1 MIVGADVARTVSKQK
16 VVDELVQAHACVAFV
31 ADVPILDG
39 LNRGEKLTFNAGL
52 LVDLAQRR
60 LFRFFAG
67 IDKTF
72 GKLPAPPLAGAK
84 NGDLKRAA
92 PAFKRPRRLR
102 RSVGAMVASR
112 ASTADCALQFAIDP
126 GERLRLV
133 IRVQTARTR

>member
-1 MIVGADVARTVSKQK
+1 MRRVR
-16 VVDELVQAHACVAFV
+16 CRR
-31 ADVPILDG
+31 PILDG

-92 PAFKRPRRLR
+92 PASKDHAACGDL
-102 RSVGAMVASR
+102 
-112 ASTADCALQFAIDP
+112 L
-126 GERLRLV
+126 
-133 IRVQTARTR
+133 ARW